1 MAINWLDSYYEAL
14 EFFYWEPQH
23 IGRKKDVSCEVIS
36 LEKITKHLRSMEVTL
51 NHNINQFLLLA
62 PVAFRARLFREFF
75 GHFFDSQFE
84 MHGRGIDT
92 ENSAQPDFLFVSDGD
107 VISIEMKTKAKSSI
121 KQVLKYALLGLAV
134 EMKSRSQRKHHLGF
148 LGMRDFSNQWKE
160 RFASP
165 AELRLALNKA
175 DLSMFL
181 KSKGVTSFAQ
191 QQRFEAI
198 VAELELSFLSYQD
211 FAELLKSETP
221 ALSDTTSAAEVYR
234 NLISGLLSELKRRA
248 LCI

>member
-1 MAINWLDSYYEAL
+1 L

-23 IGRKKDVSCEVIS
+23 IGRKKDASCQVIS
-36 LEKITKHLRSMEVTL
+36 LEKVTKHLRSMEVTL

-75 GHFFDSQFE
+75 GRCFGSQFE
-84 MHGRGIDT
+84 MHGRNIDT
-92 ENSAQPDFLFVSDGD
+92 DLKVENSVQPDFLFVSHGD

-134 EMKSRSQRKHHLGF
+134 EMKLLSQRKHHLGF
-148 LGMRDFSNQWKE
+148 LGVRDFSNQCKE

-165 AELRLALNKA
+165 TELKLALNKA
-175 DLSMFL
+175 DLRMFL
-181 KSKGVTSFAQ
+181 KSKGVTSPAQ

-198 VAELELSFLSYQD
+198 VADLELSFVSYQG
-211 FAELLKSETP
+211 FAELLKSE
-221 ALSDTTSAAEVYR
+221 LSS
-234 NLISGLLSELKRRA
+234 
-248 LCI
+248 